1 MTPTETLKTKSEV
14 LKTALAEL
22 NLFLT
27 DVPDMAKTSEPV
39 LFQVCSLK
47 LATQGVDFFL
57 PGAPLDC
64 GSLSLRCC
72 LCLVH

>member
-1 MTPTETLKTKSEV
+1 MVTFDTNRNPKDKKLV
-14 LKTALAEL
+14 LKTAQAEL

-47 LATQGVDFFL
+47 LAT
-57 PGAPLDC
+57 
-64 GSLSLRCC
+64 
-72 LCLVH
+72 

>member
-1 MTPTETLKTKSEV
+1 MTLIESLNTKKIV

-47 LATQGVDFFL
+47 LAT
-57 PGAPLDC
+57 
-64 GSLSLRCC
+64 
-72 LCLVH
+72 